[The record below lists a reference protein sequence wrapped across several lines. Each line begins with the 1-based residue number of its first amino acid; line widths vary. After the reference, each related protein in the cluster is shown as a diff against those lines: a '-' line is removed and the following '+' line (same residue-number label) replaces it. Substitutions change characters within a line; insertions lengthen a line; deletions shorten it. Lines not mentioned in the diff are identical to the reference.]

1 MIPFEI
7 RLLLVF
13 LTAFFTALFVHPK
26 IANIAQRI
34 GLVDHPGERKIHL
47 MPKPLVGGIGM
58 TIAATFTA
66 LIFVQIAGLRGFFIG
81 LSILLLV
88 GFLDDFKEIGH
99 KQKFLAQIAATTVM
113 VYFSKTSLLSFGDL
127 FGLGSLDIPQS
138 DLLIWCVTVFCVVGV
153 INAINMIDDLDGLA
167 GGISF
172 VAFMM
177 FCVHSSLAGKR
188 S

>member
-13 LTAFFTALFVHPK
+13 LTAFFSALFVLPK
-26 IANIAQRI
+26 ISNIAQRI

-153 INAINMIDDLDGLA
+153 INAINMIDGLDGLA